1 MVLVTSLALVLG
13 SGYFAYTNE
22 DLKDF
27 ISENY
32 NKYSTE
38 VIKYVDEITTDN
50 LTEETEKAIEYADS
64 LQDAIEEFEDSRTEI
79 NKEIN
84 QSTATTMTDLEMI
97 KNSSLKDVVKQWAI
111 RWDTVKEKFDDLNDY
126 FLEVIQSSDQY
137 FDKLFEIANKIQNE
151 ELRNGEIESNT
162 KLKNDWIK
170 VLKETKINIDKLK
183 VLIQEGDDFYR
194 VLLGASIREKLT
206 ENIGELNNISLK
218 AEKLLSEL
226 QNLTEEG
233 KKLAP

>member
-1 MVLVTSLALVLG
+1 
-13 SGYFAYTNE
+13 
-22 DLKDF
+22 
-27 ISENY
+27 
-32 NKYSTE
+32 
-38 VIKYVDEITTDN
+38 
-50 LTEETEKAIEYADS
+50 
-64 LQDAIEEFEDSRTEI
+64 
-79 NKEIN
+79 
-84 QSTATTMTDLEMI
+84 MI